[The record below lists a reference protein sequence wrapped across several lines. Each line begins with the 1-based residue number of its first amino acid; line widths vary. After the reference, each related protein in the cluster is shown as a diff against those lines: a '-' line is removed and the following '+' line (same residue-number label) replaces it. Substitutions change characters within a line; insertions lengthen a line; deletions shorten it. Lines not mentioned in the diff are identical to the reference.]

1 MESFAEMDNGSE
13 NGKLISP
20 INSMLS
26 VREGQADDHS
36 QKDLTGEHNLADKHD
51 DNYEIPH
58 EWPDRN
64 DYDQQTWGRVH
75 EVPEPGT
82 ADRAHIF
89 AKPYPMSDHEKD
101 QILVNYRKALLSHG
115 NGISGDCSLLGDH
128 LRAGDTPSQRA
139 GKEIKTLEALG
150 TEATA
155 EVQNSV
161 IDRNQESLG
170 LRSTLA
176 TYLQGQTHCEIKYV
190 NELFRQLDRLQLETA
205 TQLSHQ
211 EIVNES
217 DLGSKKAE
225 IQQLERTAQENQE
238 KIDKLQT
245 AAFLQEADKQA
256 QLMELQQKDAKIA
269 LLEKQLAASRQQES
283 TQLSSTTEQAK
294 GLTERLDNLIID
306 YEAMNE
312 EARER
317 ELAFDEVVK
326 ARDETREECR
336 DLNERLRMTENTYA
350 FAMAR
355 VREAEEKVSEHLAE
369 REKVTKELEDAQGK
383 VRTLEERLDIIG
395 VHFQQLRAL
404 LDKQKRL

>member
-1 MESFAEMDNGSE
+1 MDNCPE
-13 NGKLISP
+13 NGKLVSP
-20 INSMLS
+20 RNSTLS
-26 VREGQADDHS
+26 AREGQADNHS
-36 QKDLTGEHNLADKHD
+36 QEDLTHEHDPVEEHD
-51 DNYEIPH
+51 HNYKVPR

-64 DYDQQTWGRVH
+64 DYDQETWGHVH

-82 ADRAHIF
+82 TERAHIF
-89 AKPYPMSDHEKD
+89 AKPYPMSDDEKD
-101 QILVNYRKALLSHG
+101 KIVANYRRALLNHG

-139 GKEIKTLEALG
+139 DKEVNALEALG
-150 TEATA
+150 VEATSK
-155 EVQNSV
+155 VRDNIV
-161 IDRNQESLG
+161 DRNQESLG

-211 EIVNES
+211 EIVHEGE
-217 DLGSKKAE
+217 LGSKNAE
-225 IQQLERTAQENQE
+225 IQQLERAAQENQG
-238 KIDKLQT
+238 KIEKLQT
-245 AAFLQEADKQA
+245 AAFQQEVDKHA

-269 LLEKQLAASRQQES
+269 LLEKQLAASRQQEGA
-283 TQLSSTTEQAK
+283 QLSNATEQAK
-294 GLTERLDNLIID
+294 ELTERLDNLIID

-317 ELAFDEVVK
+317 ELAFDGVVK
-326 ARDETREECR
+326 ARDEAREECK

-355 VREAEEKVSEHLAE
+355 VREAEEAEETVNEQLAE
-369 REKVTKELEDAQGK
+369 KEKVTKELEDAQGK
-383 VRTLEERLDIIG
+383 VGTLEERLEIFG

-404 LDKQKRL
+404 LYEQKGL